1 MARIPLV
8 TRDQIAEKEKPAY
21 DAFIQGRAG
30 RPNVGPY
37 SLLRTC
43 RRWRSNWRRCAPII
57 RDEASL
63 PQKLQELV
71 MISVASEMGC
81 AFIWYA
87 HAAAARQAGVRDD
100 IVDSIRERRAL
111 ANLDPDEQTVVDF
124 TRELLQNRKVSQ
136 PTFDAATAR
145 FGQRGTMTLT
155 NLIACYAVLAYN
167 MNTYEL
173 EAPAHATEKALT
185 GRATMTND
193 ALRTILPVAGWS
205 DERARD
211 GRDHRRRRS
220 DPADAVPHRRDQ
232 RRRAR
237 GRRARRLRPLG
248 TAHRATARRSRST
261 RGRPRRRCA
270 AGTT

>member
-8 TRDQIAEKEKPAY
+8 TRDQVVENEKPAY
-21 DAFIQGRAG
+21 DAFMRSRAN

-37 SLLRTC
+37 SLLLHMPEMAQRLEALRTYL
-43 RRWRSNWRRCAPII
+43 

-71 MISVASEMGC
+71 MLSVAREMGC

-100 IVDSIRERRAL
+100 VVDDIRERRPP
-111 ANLDPDEQTVVDF
+111 ANLEPEEQTVVDF
-124 TRELLQNRKVSQ
+124 TRELLQDRQVGR

-145 FGQRGTMTLT
+145 FGQRGVMTLT

-173 EAPAHATEKALT
+173 PAPAHPTEKAL
-185 GRATMTND
+185 
-193 ALRTILPVAGWS
+193 
-205 DERARD
+205 
-211 GRDHRRRRS
+211 
-220 DPADAVPHRRDQ
+220 PA
-232 RRRAR
+232 
-237 GRRARRLRPLG
+237 
-248 TAHRATARRSRST
+248 
-261 RGRPRRRCA
+261 
-270 AGTT
+270 